1 MITPTQQSALVS
13 VTIISFKYS
22 PCSRYC

>member
-1 MITPTQQSALVS
+1 MLTPTQQSALVS
-13 VTIISFKYS
+13 VTVISFRHS